1 MKRIERGEGCR
12 GKRGMKRRERY
23 EEDDREG
30 RGM

>member
-23 EEDDREG
+23 EEDREG